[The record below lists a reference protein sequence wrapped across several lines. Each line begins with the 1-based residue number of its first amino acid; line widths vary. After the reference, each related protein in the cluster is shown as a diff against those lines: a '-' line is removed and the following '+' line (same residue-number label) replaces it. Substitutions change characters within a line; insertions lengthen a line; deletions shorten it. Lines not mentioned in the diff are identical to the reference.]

1 MKISSKRL
9 LERILL
15 FLVLLLHVLFTG
27 EASIVDGR
35 IESAKLNPPS
45 NVNHR
50 DTDIPKILSLL
61 DDKAG
66 SPKVIEKVKTFIYK
80 YGKVSKADILR
91 NVRFPSARI
100 TPAIQHLKESG
111 EISFM
116 QIDKGANV
124 FDIYLRPDY
133 KEPEKIK

>member
-27 EASIVDGR
+27 GASIVDGR
-35 IESAKLNPPS
+35 IERAKLNPPS

-66 SPKVIEKVKTFIYK
+66 SRKVIEKVKD
-80 YGKVSKADILR
+80 KVFTLSDKQTRMIASLTELIANGAQAAGAELVFLVITILII
-91 NVRFPSARI
+91 VS
-100 TPAIQHLKESG
+100 
-111 EISFM
+111 
-116 QIDKGANV
+116 
-124 FDIYLRPDY
+124 
-133 KEPEKIK
+133 